1 MTLGLTEE
9 LLSKM
14 LSYLSKTLLE
24 AIKLILE
31 FFLFFSE
38 YSDFSVCNDSNVAKV
53 CSRVAAGVAIMTS
66 WEWVHGYSQTC
77 FAGSLGLTALRLVH

>member
-14 LSYLSKTLLE
+14 LSYLSK
-24 AIKLILE
+24 ILILE

>member
-14 LSYLSKTLLE
+14 LSYLSKILLE

-31 FFLFFSE
+31 FFSE